1 LVDRTK
7 VDENLGGRPNLV
19 STRPTL
25 PRIQTARGRHRAGTA
40 VIEKGRRSVDEI
52 LDAATELLAEEGYS
66 ALSTRKVAA
75 RAGMRPGNLQYY
87 FPAKRDMVR
96 ALLERYLERSLERL
110 AARVESGEQ
119 TPEARLRRAIEGILS
134 QQESSLD
141 CTLFREIWALAS
153 HDADVARAM
162 SDFYRQYRAHLE
174 EALRS
179 VSPGLGRS
187 ESQRLAV
194 ALVAMLEGL
203 SVIAGPGKLRIMPGP
218 GHVCDMVMRL
228 TTPTPD

>member
-1 LVDRTK
+1 
-7 VDENLGGRPNLV
+7 V
-19 STRPTL
+19 STGSRT
-25 PRIQTARGRHRAGTA
+25 TKARASRARHRAGTA

-52 LDAATELLAEEGYS
+52 LDAATELLAEEGYA

-110 AARVESGEQ
+110 AQRVERGGQS
-119 TPEARLRRAIEGILS
+119 PEARLRSAIDGILS
-134 QQESSLD
+134 QQESALD

-162 SDFYRQYRAHLE
+162 SDFYRQYRAHLG

-179 VSPGLGRS
+179 VSPGLGRG

-194 ALVAMLEGL
+194 AIVAMLEGL
-203 SVIAGPGKLRIMPGP
+203 SVVAEPGGLRSMPGP
-218 GHVCDMVMRL
+218 GHVCDMVLRL
-228 TTPTPD
+228 AAARPHRARRGRA

>member
-1 LVDRTK
+1 LVT
-7 VDENLGGRPNLV
+7 
-19 STRPTL
+19 TRPTI
-25 PRIQTARGRHRAGTA
+25 PRIQSARGRHRAGTA

-52 LDAATELLAEEGYS
+52 LDAATELLAEDGYA
-66 ALSTRKVAA
+66 ALTTRKVAA

-96 ALLERYLERSLERL
+96 ALLERYLERSLDRL
-110 AARVESGEQ
+110 AARVGAGEQ

-134 QQESSLD
+134 QQESALD

-162 SDFYRQYRAHLE
+162 SDFYGQYRAHLE

-179 VSPGLGRS
+179 VSPGLRRG
-187 ESQRLAV
+187 EGQRLAV

-203 SVIAGPGKLRIMPGP
+203 SVVAGPGKLRSMPGV
-218 GHVCDMVMRL
+218 GHVCDMVLRL
-228 TTPTPD
+228 ATGSPRSTRGGRAR

>member
-1 LVDRTK
+1 
-7 VDENLGGRPNLV
+7 LGGRPNLV
-19 STRPTL
+19 STGSR
-25 PRIQTARGRHRAGTA
+25 TAKASASRGRHRAGTA

-52 LDAATELLAEEGYS
+52 LDAATGLLAEDGYA

-110 AARVESGEQ
+110 AARVEKGEQ
-119 TPEARLRRAIEGILS
+119 TPEARLRRAIEGVLS
-134 QQESSLD
+134 QQESVLD

-179 VSPGLGRS
+179 VSPGLGRGD
-187 ESQRLAV
+187 SQRLATTV
-194 ALVAMLEGL
+194 VAMLEGL
-203 SVIAGPGKLRIMPGP
+203 SVVAGPGKLRRMPGT

-228 TTPTPD
+228 ASGSPRSARGARAR